1 MSNTAPH
8 RFLPGNKHGVPVPR
22 VSLVWL
28 SQVLSNTPKEI
39 GRFRKNQASK
49 QKLTRVMQYAR
60 ALERTKAILE
70 AGFELVECWEHDF
83 HESTIYLKKNTE
95 TFPHA
100 MVYDFVAWL
109 DKSN

>member
-1 MSNTAPH
+1 
-8 RFLPGNKHGVPVPR
+8 
-22 VSLVWL
+22 
-28 SQVLSNTPKEI
+28 
-39 GRFRKNQASK
+39 
-49 QKLTRVMQYAR
+49 MQYAR

-95 TFPHA
+95 TVPHA
-100 MVYDFVAWL
+100 MVYDSVAWL

>member
-1 MSNTAPH
+1 
-8 RFLPGNKHGVPVPR
+8 
-22 VSLVWL
+22 
-28 SQVLSNTPKEI
+28 
-39 GRFRKNQASK
+39 
-49 QKLTRVMQYAR
+49 MQYAR

-70 AGFELVECWEHDF
+70 AGFELVEWLEHDF

-95 TFPHA
+95 TVPHA